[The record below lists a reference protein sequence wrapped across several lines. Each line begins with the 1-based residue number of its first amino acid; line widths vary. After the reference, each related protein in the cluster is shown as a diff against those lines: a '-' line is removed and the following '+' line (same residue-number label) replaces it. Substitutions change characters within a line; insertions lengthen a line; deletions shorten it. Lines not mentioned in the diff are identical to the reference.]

1 MPKERKNLW
10 DNSSIKTSVHHFQSK
25 EEKDLLK
32 KVDDINYKII
42 ELHCEVDCL
51 LEKKKYFLSKIQQ
64 FR

>member
-1 MPKERKNLW
+1 MPKHKNLW
-10 DNSSIKTSVHHFQSK
+10 DNSSIKTSVHNFQSK
-25 EEKDLLK
+25 EEKDLIK
-32 KVDDINYKII
+32 KVDEINYRII

>member
-1 MPKERKNLW
+1 MPKHKNLW
-10 DNSSIKTSVHHFQSK
+10 DNSSKTSVHFQSK
-25 EEKDLLK
+25 EEKDLIK

>member
-1 MPKERKNLW
+1 MPKHKNLW
-10 DNSSIKTSVHHFQSK
+10 DNSSKTSVYHFQSK

-32 KVDDINYKII
+32 KVDEINYKII
-42 ELHCEVDCL
+42 ELHCEIDCL